1 MIVTFCNDGDP
12 EIYIV
17 ILSIFKSLEV
27 QELSNKHIAIIG
39 AGIGGM
45 TAAVTLA
52 KKGVKVS
59 IFEQAPELSEVG
71 AGLTITPNATKGL
84 MYLGLEKQMKEVGMA
99 HRQQG
104 VRHFETGEM
113 IVPLERGEKM
123 LEKYGAYQFQAHR
136 ADVHNVLID
145 ELKLHNSN
153 TIYTDHE
160 LIDLNEKNNSVELVF
175 SNNETHEVDF
185 VIGADGNRSVVR
197 KIILGDD
204 DPQFAGYVAWR
215 GLVPVELLGED
226 DFDECG
232 SSAFIAP
239 GRVFARYLVRNAG
252 LYNYVAFLAT
262 DEWAEEGWA
271 IPSKV
276 DIVMDIF
283 SDYNQ
288 QVKNIIAATPA
299 NELFKWG
306 IFAREPVSKWSTKNI
321 TLLGDAAHPL
331 EPFMGQGASLA
342 IEDGVVLG
350 RIIEDSDSSDE
361 IVSRYESAR
370 VERAH
375 FVTEHSKRAGARFT
389 GIDPEKYTKE
399 EHKNEEELGLFNYH
413 PGDVIV

>member
-1 MIVTFCNDGDP
+1 MSD
-12 EIYIV
+12 
-17 ILSIFKSLEV
+17 
-27 QELSNKHIAIIG
+27 KHIAIIG

-99 HRQQG
+99 HKQQG

-153 TIYTDHE
+153 TIYTNHE

-239 GRVFARYLVRNAG
+239 GRVFARYLVRNG
-252 LYNYVAFLAT
+252 ELYNYVAFLAT

-299 NELFKWG
+299 KDLFKWG

>member
-1 MIVTFCNDGDP
+1 
-12 EIYIV
+12 
-17 ILSIFKSLEV
+17 LSD
-27 QELSNKHIAIIG
+27 KHIAIIG

-99 HRQQG
+99 HKQQG

-136 ADVHNVLID
+136 ADVHDVLID

-153 TIYTDHE
+153 TIYTNHE

-185 VIGADGNRSVVR
+185 VIGADGNRSAVR

-215 GLVPVELLGED
+215 GLVPTELLGED

-239 GRVFARYLVRNAG
+239 GRVFARYLVRNG
-252 LYNYVAFLAT
+252 ELYNYVAFLAT

-299 NELFKWG
+299 NDLFKWG

-350 RIIEDSDSSDE
+350 RIIEDSESSDE
-361 IVSRYESAR
+361 IVSRYEAAR
-370 VERAH
+370 IERAH

>member
-1 MIVTFCNDGDP
+1 MSD
-12 EIYIV
+12 
-17 ILSIFKSLEV
+17 
-27 QELSNKHIAIIG
+27 KHIAIIG

-99 HRQQG
+99 HAQQG

-123 LEKYGAYQFQAHR
+123 LEKYGAYQLQAHR

-239 GRVFARYLVRNAG
+239 GRVFARYLVRNAE

-262 DEWAEEGWA
+262 DQWAEEGWA
-271 IPSKV
+271 IPSTV

-350 RIIEDSDSSDE
+350 SIIKDSDSSDE

-375 FVTEHSKRAGARFT
+375 FVTEHSKRAGASFT

>member
-1 MIVTFCNDGDP
+1 MSD
-12 EIYIV
+12 
-17 ILSIFKSLEV
+17 
-27 QELSNKHIAIIG
+27 KHIAIIG

-99 HRQQG
+99 HSQQG

-136 ADVHNVLID
+136 ADVHDVLID

-153 TIYTDHE
+153 TIYTNHE

-175 SNNETHEVDF
+175 SNNETYEVDF
-185 VIGADGNRSVVR
+185 VIGADGNRSAVR

-239 GRVFARYLVRNAG
+239 GRVFARYLVRNG
-252 LYNYVAFLAT
+252 ELYNYVAFLAT

-299 NELFKWG
+299 SDLFKWG

-350 RIIEDSDSSDE
+350 RIIEDSESSDE
-361 IVSRYESAR
+361 IVSRYEAAR
-370 VERAH
+370 IERAH

>member
-1 MIVTFCNDGDP
+1 MDD
-12 EIYIV
+12 
-17 ILSIFKSLEV
+17 
-27 QELSNKHIAIIG
+27 KHIAIIG

-84 MYLGLEKQMKEVGMA
+84 MYLGLEKQMKKVGMA
-99 HRQQG
+99 HSQQG

-185 VIGADGNRSVVR
+185 VIGADGNRSTVR

-239 GRVFARYLVRNAG
+239 GRVFARYLVRNG
-252 LYNYVAFLAT
+252 ELYNYVAFLAT

-299 NELFKWG
+299 KDLFKWG
-306 IFAREPVSKWSTKNI
+306 IFAREPVSKWSAKNI

-370 VERAH
+370 IERAH

>member
-1 MIVTFCNDGDP
+1 MSD
-12 EIYIV
+12 
-17 ILSIFKSLEV
+17 
-27 QELSNKHIAIIG
+27 KHIAIIG

-99 HRQQG
+99 HAQQG

-123 LEKYGAYQFQAHR
+123 LEKYGAYQLQAHR

-239 GRVFARYLVRNAG
+239 GRVFARYLVRNAE

-262 DEWAEEGWA
+262 DQWAEEGWA
-271 IPSKV
+271 IPSTV

-350 RIIEDSDSSDE
+350 RIIKDSDSSDE

-370 VERAH
+370 IQRAH

>member
-1 MIVTFCNDGDP
+1 MSD
-12 EIYIV
+12 
-17 ILSIFKSLEV
+17 
-27 QELSNKHIAIIG
+27 KHIAIIG

-239 GRVFARYLVRNAG
+239 GRVFARYLVRNG
-252 LYNYVAFLAT
+252 ELYNYVAFLAT

-299 NELFKWG
+299 KDLFKWG

>member
-1 MIVTFCNDGDP
+1 MSD
-12 EIYIV
+12 
-17 ILSIFKSLEV
+17 
-27 QELSNKHIAIIG
+27 KHIAIIG

-99 HRQQG
+99 HAQQG

-239 GRVFARYLVRNAG
+239 GRVFARYLVRNAE

-299 NELFKWG
+299 KDLFKWG

>member
-1 MIVTFCNDGDP
+1 MSD
-12 EIYIV
+12 
-17 ILSIFKSLEV
+17 
-27 QELSNKHIAIIG
+27 KHIAIIG

-99 HRQQG
+99 HKQQG

-153 TIYTDHE
+153 TIYTNHE

-185 VIGADGNRSVVR
+185 VIGADGNRSAVR

-239 GRVFARYLVRNAG
+239 GRVFARYLVRNG
-252 LYNYVAFLAT
+252 ELYNYVAFLAT

-299 NELFKWG
+299 KDLFKWG

-370 VERAH
+370 VKRAH
-375 FVTEHSKRAGARFT
+375 FVTEHSKRAGALSL
-389 GIDPEKYTKE
+389 I
-399 EHKNEEELGLFNYH
+399 H
-413 PGDVIV
+413 I

>member
-1 MIVTFCNDGDP
+1 MSD
-12 EIYIV
+12 
-17 ILSIFKSLEV
+17 
-27 QELSNKHIAIIG
+27 KHIAIIG

-99 HRQQG
+99 HKQQG

-153 TIYTDHE
+153 TIYTNHE

-175 SNNETHEVDF
+175 SNNETYEVDF
-185 VIGADGNRSVVR
+185 VIGADGNRSAVR

-239 GRVFARYLVRNAG
+239 GRVFARYLVRNG
-252 LYNYVAFLAT
+252 ELYNYVAFLAT

-299 NELFKWG
+299 NDLFKWG

-350 RIIEDSDSSDE
+350 RIIEDSESSDE
-361 IVSRYESAR
+361 IVSRYETAR
-370 VERAH
+370 IERAH

>member
-1 MIVTFCNDGDP
+1 M
-12 EIYIV
+12 
-17 ILSIFKSLEV
+17 
-27 QELSNKHIAIIG
+27 
-39 AGIGGM
+39 
-45 TAAVTLA
+45 
-52 KKGVKVS
+52 
-59 IFEQAPELSEVG
+59 
-71 AGLTITPNATKGL
+71 
-84 MYLGLEKQMKEVGMA
+84 
-99 HRQQG
+99 
-104 VRHFETGEM
+104 
-113 IVPLERGEKM
+113 
-123 LEKYGAYQFQAHR
+123 
-136 ADVHNVLID
+136 
-145 ELKLHNSN
+145 HNSN

-239 GRVFARYLVRNAG
+239 GRVFARYLVRNG
-252 LYNYVAFLAT
+252 ELYNYVAFLAT

-299 NELFKWG
+299 KDLFKWG

>member
-1 MIVTFCNDGDP
+1 MSD
-12 EIYIV
+12 
-17 ILSIFKSLEV
+17 
-27 QELSNKHIAIIG
+27 KHIAIIG

-99 HRQQG
+99 HKQQG

-136 ADVHNVLID
+136 ADVHDVLID

-153 TIYTDHE
+153 TIYTNHE

-175 SNNETHEVDF
+175 SNNKTHEVDF
-185 VIGADGNRSVVR
+185 VIGADGNRSAVR

-239 GRVFARYLVRNAG
+239 GRVFARYLVRNG
-252 LYNYVAFLAT
+252 ELYNYVAFLAT

-288 QVKNIIAATPA
+288 QVKNNIAATPA
-299 NELFKWG
+299 NDLFKWG

-350 RIIEDSDSSDE
+350 RIIEDSESSDE
-361 IVSRYESAR
+361 IVSRYEAAR
-370 VERAH
+370 IERAH

>member
-1 MIVTFCNDGDP
+1 MSD
-12 EIYIV
+12 
-17 ILSIFKSLEV
+17 
-27 QELSNKHIAIIG
+27 KHIAIIG

-99 HRQQG
+99 HAQQG

-123 LEKYGAYQFQAHR
+123 LEKYGAYQLQAHR

-239 GRVFARYLVRNAG
+239 GRVFARYLVRNAE

-299 NELFKWG
+299 KDLFKWG

-375 FVTEHSKRAGARFT
+375 FVTEHSKRAGARFS

>member
-1 MIVTFCNDGDP
+1 MSD
-12 EIYIV
+12 
-17 ILSIFKSLEV
+17 
-27 QELSNKHIAIIG
+27 KHIAIIG

-99 HRQQG
+99 HAQQG

-123 LEKYGAYQFQAHR
+123 LEKYGAYQLQAHR

-239 GRVFARYLVRNAG
+239 GRVFARYLVRNAE

-262 DEWAEEGWA
+262 DQWAEEGWA
-271 IPSKV
+271 IPSTV

>member
-1 MIVTFCNDGDP
+1 MSD
-12 EIYIV
+12 
-17 ILSIFKSLEV
+17 
-27 QELSNKHIAIIG
+27 KHIAIIG

-99 HRQQG
+99 HKQQG

-153 TIYTDHE
+153 TIYTNHE

-185 VIGADGNRSVVR
+185 VIGADGNRSAVR

-239 GRVFARYLVRNAG
+239 GRVFARYLVRNG
-252 LYNYVAFLAT
+252 ELYNYVAFLAT
-262 DEWAEEGWA
+262 DKWAEEGWA

-299 NELFKWG
+299 NDLFKWG
-306 IFAREPVSKWSTKNI
+306 IFSREPVSKWSTKNI

-350 RIIEDSDSSDE
+350 RIIEDSESSDE
-361 IVSRYESAR
+361 IVSRYEAAR
-370 VERAH
+370 IERAH

>member
-1 MIVTFCNDGDP
+1 MSD
-12 EIYIV
+12 
-17 ILSIFKSLEV
+17 
-27 QELSNKHIAIIG
+27 KHIAIIG

-99 HRQQG
+99 HSQQG

-123 LEKYGAYQFQAHR
+123 LEKYGAYQLQAHR

-145 ELKLHNSN
+145 ELKLHHSN

-175 SNNETHEVDF
+175 SNNETYEVDF
-185 VIGADGNRSVVR
+185 VIGADGNRSAVR

-239 GRVFARYLVRNAG
+239 GRVFARYLVRNG
-252 LYNYVAFLAT
+252 ELYNYVAFLAT

-299 NELFKWG
+299 NDLFKWG

-350 RIIEDSDSSDE
+350 RIIEDSESSDE

-370 VERAH
+370 IERAH

>member
-1 MIVTFCNDGDP
+1 MSD
-12 EIYIV
+12 
-17 ILSIFKSLEV
+17 
-27 QELSNKHIAIIG
+27 KHIAIIG

-99 HRQQG
+99 HKQQG

-136 ADVHNVLID
+136 ADVHDVLID

-153 TIYTDHE
+153 TIYTNHE

-175 SNNETHEVDF
+175 SNNETYEVDF
-185 VIGADGNRSVVR
+185 VIGADGNRSAVR

-232 SSAFIAP
+232 SSSFIAP
-239 GRVFARYLVRNAG
+239 GRVFARYLVRNG
-252 LYNYVAFLAT
+252 ELYNYVAFLAT

-299 NELFKWG
+299 SDLFKWG

-350 RIIEDSDSSDE
+350 RIIEDSESSDE
-361 IVSRYESAR
+361 IVSRYEAAR
-370 VERAH
+370 IERAH

>member
-1 MIVTFCNDGDP
+1 MSD
-12 EIYIV
+12 
-17 ILSIFKSLEV
+17 
-27 QELSNKHIAIIG
+27 KHIAIIG

-99 HRQQG
+99 HAQQG

-123 LEKYGAYQFQAHR
+123 LEEYGAYQLQAHR

-239 GRVFARYLVRNAG
+239 GRVFARYLVRNAE

-262 DEWAEEGWA
+262 DQWAEEGWA
-271 IPSKV
+271 IPSTV

-350 RIIEDSDSSDE
+350 RIIKDSDSSDE

-370 VERAH
+370 IERAH

>member
-1 MIVTFCNDGDP
+1 MSD
-12 EIYIV
+12 
-17 ILSIFKSLEV
+17 
-27 QELSNKHIAIIG
+27 KHIAIIG

-153 TIYTDHE
+153 TIYTNHE

-239 GRVFARYLVRNAG
+239 GRVFARYLVRNG
-252 LYNYVAFLAT
+252 ELYNYVAFLAT

-299 NELFKWG
+299 KDLFKWG

>member
-1 MIVTFCNDGDP
+1 MSD
-12 EIYIV
+12 
-17 ILSIFKSLEV
+17 
-27 QELSNKHIAIIG
+27 KHIAIIG

-99 HRQQG
+99 HSQQG

-123 LEKYGAYQFQAHR
+123 LEKYGAYQLQAHR

-145 ELKLHNSN
+145 ELKLHHSN

-175 SNNETHEVDF
+175 SNNETYEVDF
-185 VIGADGNRSVVR
+185 VIGADGNRSAVR

-215 GLVPVELLGED
+215 GLVPTELLGED

-239 GRVFARYLVRNAG
+239 GRVFARYLVRNG
-252 LYNYVAFLAT
+252 ELYNYVAFLAT

-299 NELFKWG
+299 NDLFKWG

-350 RIIEDSDSSDE
+350 RIIEDSKSSDE

-370 VERAH
+370 IERAH

>member
-1 MIVTFCNDGDP
+1 MSD
-12 EIYIV
+12 
-17 ILSIFKSLEV
+17 
-27 QELSNKHIAIIG
+27 KHIAIIG

-99 HRQQG
+99 HAQQG

-226 DFDECG
+226 DFDECR

-239 GRVFARYLVRNAG
+239 GRVFARYLVRNAE

-262 DEWAEEGWA
+262 DQWAEEGWA
-271 IPSKV
+271 IPSTV

-350 RIIEDSDSSDE
+350 RIIKDSDSSDE

-370 VERAH
+370 IERAH

>member
-17 ILSIFKSLEV
+17 ILSTFKSLEV

-99 HRQQG
+99 HAQQG

-123 LEKYGAYQFQAHR
+123 LEKYGAYQLQAHR

-239 GRVFARYLVRNAG
+239 GRVFARYLVRNAE

-262 DEWAEEGWA
+262 DQWAEEGWA
-271 IPSKV
+271 IPSTV

-350 RIIEDSDSSDE
+350 RIIKDSDSSDE

-370 VERAH
+370 IQRAH

>member
-1 MIVTFCNDGDP
+1 MSD
-12 EIYIV
+12 
-17 ILSIFKSLEV
+17 
-27 QELSNKHIAIIG
+27 KHIAIIG

-99 HRQQG
+99 HAQQG

-239 GRVFARYLVRNAG
+239 GRVFARYLVRNAE

-262 DEWAEEGWA
+262 DQWAEEGWA
-271 IPSKV
+271 IPSTV

-299 NELFKWG
+299 NDLFKWG

-350 RIIEDSDSSDE
+350 RIIKDSDSSDE

-370 VERAH
+370 IERAH

>member
-1 MIVTFCNDGDP
+1 MSD
-12 EIYIV
+12 
-17 ILSIFKSLEV
+17 
-27 QELSNKHIAIIG
+27 KHIAIIG

-160 LIDLNEKNNSVELVF
+160 IIDLNEKNNSVELVF

-204 DPQFAGYVAWR
+204 DPQFAAYVAWR

-239 GRVFARYLVRNAG
+239 GRVFARYLVRNG
-252 LYNYVAFLAT
+252 ELYNYVAFLAT

-299 NELFKWG
+299 KDLFKWG

>member
-1 MIVTFCNDGDP
+1 
-12 EIYIV
+12 
-17 ILSIFKSLEV
+17 
-27 QELSNKHIAIIG
+27 
-39 AGIGGM
+39 M

-99 HRQQG
+99 HAQQG

-123 LEKYGAYQFQAHR
+123 LEKYGAYQLQAHR

-239 GRVFARYLVRNAG
+239 GRVFARYLVRNAE

-262 DEWAEEGWA
+262 DQWAEEGWA
-271 IPSKV
+271 IPSTV

-350 RIIEDSDSSDE
+350 RIIKDSDSSDE

-370 VERAH
+370 IERAH

>member
-1 MIVTFCNDGDP
+1 MSD
-12 EIYIV
+12 
-17 ILSIFKSLEV
+17 
-27 QELSNKHIAIIG
+27 KHIAIIG

-113 IVPLERGEKM
+113 IVPLERGERM

-239 GRVFARYLVRNAG
+239 GRVFARYLVRNG
-252 LYNYVAFLAT
+252 ELYNYVAFLAT
-262 DEWAEEGWA
+262 DEWAEE
-271 IPSKV
+271 
-276 DIVMDIF
+276 
-283 SDYNQ
+283 
-288 QVKNIIAATPA
+288 
-299 NELFKWG
+299 
-306 IFAREPVSKWSTKNI
+306 
-321 TLLGDAAHPL
+321 
-331 EPFMGQGASLA
+331 
-342 IEDGVVLG
+342 
-350 RIIEDSDSSDE
+350 
-361 IVSRYESAR
+361 
-370 VERAH
+370 
-375 FVTEHSKRAGARFT
+375 
-389 GIDPEKYTKE
+389 
-399 EHKNEEELGLFNYH
+399 
-413 PGDVIV
+413 